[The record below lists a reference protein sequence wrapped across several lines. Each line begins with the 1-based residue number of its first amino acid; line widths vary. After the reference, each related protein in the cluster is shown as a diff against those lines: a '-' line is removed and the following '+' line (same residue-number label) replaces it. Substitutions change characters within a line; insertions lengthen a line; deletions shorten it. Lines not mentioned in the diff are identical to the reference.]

1 MGLWLSPHQVNLHGV
16 RAMDWHDGSVCMY
29 VCRAMDVC
37 MYVEPWMSPNYIYG
51 IANTSRTSR
60 KPCDTIECVHHVVS
74 MYLGG
79 RNRIPSNGTALRTRW
94 GHPSGEPSS
103 TNLQRT
109 ASAGCPNEI
118 KTSATRPIAVAR
130 SQMLMSFSNA
140 AAKVSA
146 ADATAAAVAAADAA
160 AAASAAAF
168 SA

>member
-1 MGLWLSPHQVNLHGV
+1 
-16 RAMDWHDGSVCMY
+16 MY
-29 VCRAMDVC
+29 VCRAMDVTKL
-37 MYVEPWMSPNYIYG
+37 YG
-51 IANTSRTSR
+51 IANKSRTSR
-60 KPCDTIECVHHVVS
+60 KPCDTIACVHHVVS

-103 TNLQRT
+103 THLQRT
-109 ASAGCPNEI
+109 ASAGGPNEI

-146 ADATAAAVAAADAA
+146 QLLLLLMLRLQLLLLPFRLQPQPWRVCRAVSMAAYRQHHPHV
-160 AAASAAAF
+160 F
-168 SA
+168 SSCWD

>member
-1 MGLWLSPHQVNLHGV
+1 MVLEPWIGTTAQ
-16 RAMDWHDGSVCMY
+16 DVCMY
-29 VCRAMDVC
+29 VCRAMDVTKL
-37 MYVEPWMSPNYIYG
+37 YG
-51 IANTSRTSR
+51 IANKSRTSR

-79 RNRIPSNGTALRTRW
+79 RNRIPLNGTALRTRW

-103 TNLQRT
+103 THLQRT
-109 ASAGCPNEI
+109 ASAGGPNEI
-118 KTSATRPIAVAR
+118 KTSVTRPIAVAR